1 VKVVHVAVDAHNLVR
16 DDRGIGRYAR
26 AVLTRAAREPD
37 FRWTLVVRDLFPRRG
52 ALLAAIGADPD
63 DGLVA
68 VRRRVPA
75 DTDVVWFP
83 WNGTFL
89 RSAAPSVATVHD
101 AAPFAFPH
109 PDPKVR
115 ATEQGP
121 FLTTAATARRIL
133 VQSRF
138 TASEVTRWLGVEP
151 ERIVVTPLAADEV
164 FTPTKP
170 AAAGAPTRPEP
181 APRGVTLAGAAPAA
195 WELPEALRGKRY
207 VLNVGAHDERK
218 NTGTLI
224 AAYERAFPN
233 GEVALAFTRKPPRLP
248 RGGVVVELPNDAALA
263 TLYRGAALV
272 ALPSP
277 YEGFGLPLLEAMAC
291 GTPTIAARA
300 GALPEVGDDAAA
312 WVDDPFDVD
321 AWASALRELLAD
333 DEARSRLAARG
344 PTQAASFS
352 WERCTARTLAVLRE
366 VAGG

>member
-1 VKVVHVAVDAHNLVR
+1 VSAVHVAVDAHNLVR

-26 AVLTRAAREPD
+26 AVLTRATRDPQ

-151 ERIVVTPLAADEV
+151 ERIVVTPLAADDV
-164 FTPTKP
+164 FAPEP
-170 AAAGAPTRPEP
+170 AMPARAGA

-195 WELPEALRGKRY
+195 WTPPDAIRAKRY
-207 VLNVGAHDERK
+207 VLNVGAHDPRK
-218 NTGTLI
+218 NTATLI

-233 GEVALAFTRKPPRLP
+233 GEVVLAFTRKPPRLP
-248 RGGVVVELPNDAALA
+248 RGGVVVEVPNDAALA
-263 TLYRGAALV
+263 TLYRDAALV

-291 GTPTIAARA
+291 GAPTVAARA
-300 GALPEVGDDAAA
+300 GALPEAGGDAAA
-312 WVDDPFDVD
+312 WVDDALDVD
-321 AWASALRELLAD
+321 AWAAALRTLLGD
-333 DEARSRLAARG
+333 NEARSRLAARG
-344 PTQAASFS
+344 PTQAAAFS
-352 WERCTARTLAVLRE
+352 WERCSAQTLAVLRE
-366 VAGG
+366 VAGR